1 MNSGQVLTDLDD
13 TMRHMAPTT
22 LNQVATTDHR
32 FFDRYWYTVVA
43 PDRSIALVTGLGAYA
58 NMNVMDG
65 YVCVVISRDD
75 QKNLRVSRRLR
86 PDIERMGSGPLDY
99 KSLEPHRRSRL
110 MLAANAG
117 PLTFDLEYTAT
128 EGPRLESPHQTLLEG
143 HLVENY
149 LRITQLGAISGTI
162 SIGDRRWEAA
172 EWFAAR
178 DHSWGVRRFFGGF
191 WPRTATPVQDDFS
204 GLFCW
209 VAWRAGRYQGY
220 VQIQEGA
227 DGVRRFLDG
236 DVAVTVD
243 GTTRS
248 VRVVEAE
255 HDIEFVGNSNIVR
268 RIGLK
273 LRGDDGETYAVEIEP
288 AHIPLAMIGS
298 GYFDGFDDGL
308 GMGVYR
314 GDDIQ
319 QYDEYQLFEDGL
331 VGFPDGRRGRP
342 WHRELLVVVTCNAE
356 VGTGYTATLVEGK
369 IERYGLDLPPRS
381 EKGNGVTYER

>member
-1 MNSGQVLTDLDD
+1 
-13 TMRHMAPTT
+13 
-22 LNQVATTDHR
+22 
-32 FFDRYWYTVVA
+32 
-43 PDRSIALVTGLGAYA
+43 
-58 NMNVMDG
+58 
-65 YVCVVISRDD
+65 
-75 QKNLRVSRRLR
+75 
-86 PDIERMGSGPLDY
+86 
-99 KSLEPHRRSRL
+99 
-110 MLAANAG
+110 
-117 PLTFDLEYTAT
+117 
-128 EGPRLESPHQTLLEG
+128 
-143 HLVENY
+143 
-149 LRITQLGAISGTI
+149 
-162 SIGDRRWEAA
+162 
-172 EWFAAR
+172 
-178 DHSWGVRRFFGGF
+178 
-191 WPRTATPVQDDFS
+191 
-204 GLFCW
+204 

-220 VQIQEGA
+220 LQIQEGA

-243 GTTRS
+243 GTARS
-248 VRVVEAE
+248 VTVVEAE

-268 RIGLK
+268 RIALK
-273 LRGDDGETYAVEIEP
+273 LRGDDGQTYAVEIEP

-342 WHRELLVVVTCNAE
+342 WHRELLVVVTCNGD